1 MDKKKKIRIWL
12 PGWAMVLWLL
22 VSLFSAGCAN
32 RGMGPQGGPVDSIP
46 PVPLKAEPEN
56 GSVNFTGNRIE
67 VTFDE
72 YIQLNNVAQNMLMS
86 PPQQTPPEVK
96 ARGKKLLIHFV
107 DSLRDSTTYTIDF
120 GSAVCDYNE
129 RVPLH
134 GYAFAFATGPTI
146 DTLETFGLVVDAE
159 NLDPVYGVYAGI
171 YSNLSDTAFVS
182 EPFLRVA
189 RTDSAGMFRIGNMRA
204 GRYRLYAVD
213 DISRDYRLTV
223 GEALAF
229 DPEPFTVDGAMSHNT
244 MSNDTASNDTVAEVP
259 LHVLYLFREKQQRLY
274 LQRTLREQQHCVR
287 VLFSSAPDSLP
298 IFRALDDSVSFFPSY
313 SQHADTVSLWLID
326 SLSILRDSLFFEI
339 RYRRTDSLY
348 HLEWA
353 TDTLR
358 AIWRAPRKAAKTPSH
373 VLKPKALE
381 LKCNARQGFELNDTL
396 LVLCSTPMALIE
408 ADSLHLLQVVDSL
421 RKPLEFAIQKSDST
435 PMSFQVVAPM
445 QPGQIYELR
454 LDSGA
459 LTDIYGVSNVYSS
472 YTLQLRTP
480 EDYSTLRVRLNPA
493 VANARIQVLNNK
505 DQVVRELP
513 ATDDGAYF
521 QYLKADTYFLRMYI
535 DLNGDGEWTTGS
547 WTEARQPEP
556 IYYYPNSIQTK
567 SNWDFEEEWDYR
579 AVPQLDAKPKQLIHA
594 APKKK

>member
-129 RVPLH
+129 RVPLR

-229 DPEPFTVDGAMSHNT
+229 DPEPFTVDGAISNNT
-244 MSNDTASNDTVAEVP
+244 MSNDTASNDTAVEVP

-274 LQRTLREQQHCVR
+274 LQRTLREQQHCV
-287 VLFSSAPDSLP
+287 
-298 IFRALDDSVSFFPSY
+298 
-313 SQHADTVSLWLID
+313 
-326 SLSILRDSLFFEI
+326 SILRDSLFFEI

-358 AIWRAPRKAAKTPSH
+358 AIWRAPRKAAKTPSY

-505 DQVVRELP
+505 DQVVREMP
-513 ATDDGAYF
+513 VTDEGAYF